1 MIVSIVTRTSGLDEG
16 DVTLKWRFHLNSWSL
31 KVMMNALMQTGCPER
46 WFERVSIEPPVHQ
59 LQTALS
65 YALMISEQWVDTQ
78 SERDDTADTEY
89 PDLEVLALHRCAAWS
104 VMDAPPVFTSTGGT
118 FFASLVSFN
127 IQ

>member
-1 MIVSIVTRTSGLDEG
+1 MAHIHIVTRTSGLDDG
-16 DVTLKWRFHLNSWSL
+16 DVEMLWRFHLNSWSL

-46 WFERVSIEPPVHQ
+46 WFDRVSIEPPVHQ

-65 YALMISEQWVDTQ
+65 YALMT
-78 SERDDTADTEY
+78 SERSIQMISDDYRDSHLLDLSRLLEHHCAEREFLTELYDFHTA
-89 PDLEVLALHRCAAWS
+89 S
-104 VMDAPPVFTSTGGT
+104 GT

>member
-1 MIVSIVTRTSGLDEG
+1 MAHIHIVTRTSGLDDG
-16 DVTLKWRFHLNSWSL
+16 DVEMLWRFHLNSWSL

-46 WFERVSIEPPVHQ
+46 WFDRVSIEPPVHQ

-65 YALMISEQWVDTQ
+65 YALMT
-78 SERDDTADTEY
+78 SERSVRIISDADCA
-89 PDLEVLALHRCAAWS
+89 PNLLDLARLMEHHCAERFFLNEPNDFQS
-104 VMDAPPVFTSTGGT
+104 TSGT

>member
-1 MIVSIVTRTSGLDEG
+1 MIVSIVTRTSGLDDG
-16 DVTLKWRFHLNSWSL
+16 DVTMQWLFHLNSWSL

-46 WFERVSIEPPVHQ
+46 WFDRVSIEPPVHQ

-65 YALMISEQWVDTQ
+65 YALMT
-78 SERDDTADTEY
+78 SERSIQMISDDYCAPHMLDLARLMEHY
-89 PDLEVLALHRCAAWS
+89 CAERFFLNEPDNFQS
-104 VMDAPPVFTSTGGT
+104 TSGT

>member
-1 MIVSIVTRTSGLDEG
+1 MAHIHIVTRTSGLDDG
-16 DVTLKWRFHLNSWSL
+16 DVEMLWRFHLNSWSL

-46 WFERVSIEPPVHQ
+46 WFDRVSIEPPVHQ

-65 YALMISEQWVDTQ
+65 YALMT
-78 SERDDTADTEY
+78 SERYIQMISDDYCAPHMLDFARLLEHY
-89 PDLEVLALHRCAAWS
+89 CAERFFLNEPDNFQS
-104 VMDAPPVFTSTGGT
+104 TSGT

>member
-1 MIVSIVTRTSGLDEG
+1 MAHIHIVTRTSGLDDG
-16 DVTLKWRFHLNSWSL
+16 DVEMLWRFHLNSWSL

-46 WFERVSIEPPVHQ
+46 WFDRVSIEPPVHQ

-65 YALMISEQWVDTQ
+65 YALMT
-78 SERDDTADTEY
+78 SERSIQMISDDYCA
-89 PDLEVLALHRCAAWS
+89 PHMLDLARLMEHYCAERFFLNEPNNFQS
-104 VMDAPPVFTSTGGT
+104 TSST